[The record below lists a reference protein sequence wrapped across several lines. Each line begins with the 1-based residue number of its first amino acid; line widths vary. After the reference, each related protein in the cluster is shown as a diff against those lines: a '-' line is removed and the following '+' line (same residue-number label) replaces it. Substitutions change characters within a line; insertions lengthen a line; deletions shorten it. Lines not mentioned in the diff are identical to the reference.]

1 MTMLWYKSWLD
12 TRWRFV
18 IGFALCVCGAGL
30 AVVGY
35 PRVTRLIALAPAV
48 DTTTEVGRRVRD
60 IVELSRGFRGYIWAQ
75 WFRQSMVQSVTLL
88 AILLGS
94 GGVVTHGGGELYTL
108 SLPVSREQLLYTR
121 AAVGLAELLVIAF
134 VPSLVIAAM
143 SPAIGERY
151 GVVSAL
157 VHATC
162 LFITCGA
169 FFSLALLLST
179 SYSDVWRPMLI
190 TAAVGLVLSLAEAVN
205 PTVAQFGVYKL
216 MSGETYFR
224 LGRVPWPGL
233 AAAGMVAAGL
243 IAAAATNV
251 SRRDY

>member
-1 MTMLWYKSWLD
+1 
-12 TRWRFV
+12 
-18 IGFALCVCGAGL
+18 
-30 AVVGY
+30 
-35 PRVTRLIALAPAV
+35 
-48 DTTTEVGRRVRD
+48 
-60 IVELSRGFRGYIWAQ
+60 
-75 WFRQSMVQSVTLL
+75 MVQSVTLL

-121 AAVGLAELLVIAF
+121 AAVGLGELLLIAF
-134 VPSLVIAAM
+134 VPSLVIAVM

-151 GVVSAL
+151 GLVAAL

-162 LFITCGA
+162 LFITCAA

-190 TAAVGLVLSLAEAVN
+190 TMALGLVLSLAEAVN
-205 PTVAQFGVYKL
+205 PTMAQVGVYKL

-224 LGRVPWPGL
+224 FGHMPWQGL
-233 AAAGMVAAGL
+233 AIALAVSAGL
-243 IAAAATNV
+243 IAIAVANV
-251 SRRDY
+251 VRRDY

>member
-1 MTMLWYKSWLD
+1 MLWYKSWLD
-12 TRWRFV
+12 TRWRFI
-18 IGFALCVCGAGL
+18 IGFALCVGGAWL
-30 AVVGY
+30 AVFGY
-35 PRVTRLIALAPAV
+35 PRVTRLIALSPAV
-48 DTTTEVGRRVRD
+48 DVTTEVGRRLHD
-60 IVELSRGFRGYIWAQ
+60 IVELSRGFRGYIWVQ

-121 AAVGLAELLVIAF
+121 AAVGLTELLLIAF
-134 VPSLVIAAM
+134 VPSLVIALM
-143 SPAIGERY
+143 SPAIGEHFS
-151 GVVSAL
+151 VVAAL

-162 LFITCGA
+162 LFITCAA
-169 FFSLALLLST
+169 FFSLALILST
-179 SYSDVWRPMLI
+179 SYSDVWRPLLI

-224 LGRVPWPGL
+224 FGHVPWPGL
-233 AAAGMVAAGL
+233 LVAIAVSSGL
-243 IAAAATNV
+243 IVAAAANV